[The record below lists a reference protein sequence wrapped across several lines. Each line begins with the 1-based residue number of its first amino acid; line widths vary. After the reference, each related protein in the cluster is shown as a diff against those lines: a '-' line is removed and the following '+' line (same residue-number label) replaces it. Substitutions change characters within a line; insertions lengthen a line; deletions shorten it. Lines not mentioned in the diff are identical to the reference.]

1 MVVLNFKEEREAKNV
16 RDGEKADTPTWG
28 DVKSDLVPRPI
39 HNRATVDLAMS
50 GFVWLAF
57 FISVACMS
65 SSGTYMYLLLL
76 LIDD

>member
-16 RDGEKADTPTWG
+16 RGGEKADTPTWG

-57 FISVACMS
+57 ITGMHEQQRHG
-65 SSGTYMYLLLL
+65 SGRLATTL
-76 LIDD
+76 